1 MDGPEEDEGSSVVD
15 SDFFREKLK
24 MGRAPGAH
32 SGAAPIL
39 ALALRQ
45 LRHTPMRRNLQ
56 AAPGRDMIDID
67 NTVKGGY
74 TTLVRAKWAKSHH
87 CYCFDEICGL
97 ANKSVG
103 FGAK

>member
-24 MGRAPGAH
+24 MGLAPGAH

-74 TTLVRAKWAKSHH
+74 TCPSKIGKIPSLLL
-87 CYCFDEICGL
+87 F
-97 ANKSVG
+97 
-103 FGAK
+103 